1 MSGLADP
8 VERRFDRSD
17 LNALRLENLPF
28 LLGGLYLISLT
39 ATIAAFNAGAAESVW
54 LIGIA
59 ITVATVGI
67 AAVASRNATAGA
79 VGLVLTLIVGW
90 AVMFWNWPTESAA
103 NAPMLVVG
111 VTGILF
117 GARVTLGVVG
127 LTAAISLA
135 GQTAGYL
142 DVGSAVEAVV
152 AGCLGFCLSW
162 LTARPTA
169 RALEWAWASYEDARA
184 QRDSLR
190 QQQGELR
197 RVSKSLAE
205 TCIALEQM
213 NQELERA
220 RRAAEAARQE
230 KAAFAAYISHELRTP
245 LNLIIGFSEMMVLS
259 PESFD
264 GERIPQS
271 YRGDVEAIYRNACHL
286 SNLIDD
292 ILDLSQIE
300 AHRMALK
307 KEPAVLADIV
317 GEAIS
322 AIETMFR
329 DKRLTLETDIAAD
342 LPVLLVDRV
351 RIRQVLI
358 NLLNNA
364 ARFTTVGGVTIRARR
379 EGDEVLVAVEDTGHG
394 ILPSEVSE
402 LFQDFHQ
409 AGNAPQGHRGSGLGL
424 AICKRFIELHGGAI
438 WATST
443 PGKGSI
449 FSFTLP
455 INANVVPSPLR
466 EDWQTWYQV
475 GTPQDRPTVLV
486 VGERTEAAR
495 LFQRYLDG
503 FDVLGVRNL
512 DEAAIAARQRRPG
525 AVVISGAET
534 IARLDNERIPA
545 RLADVP
551 FLLCPLEL
559 ASDRRLLD
567 GAAAFLAKPLNR
579 DQLRAAIRRCAP
591 AARNIL
597 VVDDDPDTVRLL
609 TRMLRSISR
618 RYRIQCA
625 SSGDEALALL
635 RDRQPDLILLDLV
648 MPTLD
653 GAGVLAAMQS
663 SAHAA
668 AIPVVIVTGKTRDE
682 PIRAPFLGITRR
694 NGLSVGEIM
703 KCAEATVH
711 ALMGQDG
718 ATGQGPRAAP
728 AA

>member
-220 RRAAEAARQE
+220 RR
-230 KAAFAAYISHELRTP
+230 
-245 LNLIIGFSEMMVLS
+245 
-259 PESFD
+259 
-264 GERIPQS
+264 
-271 YRGDVEAIYRNACHL
+271 
-286 SNLIDD
+286 
-292 ILDLSQIE
+292 
-300 AHRMALK
+300 
-307 KEPAVLADIV
+307 
-317 GEAIS
+317 
-322 AIETMFR
+322 
-329 DKRLTLETDIAAD
+329 
-342 LPVLLVDRV
+342 
-351 RIRQVLI
+351 
-358 NLLNNA
+358 
-364 ARFTTVGGVTIRARR
+364 
-379 EGDEVLVAVEDTGHG
+379 
-394 ILPSEVSE
+394 
-402 LFQDFHQ
+402 
-409 AGNAPQGHRGSGLGL
+409 
-424 AICKRFIELHGGAI
+424 
-438 WATST
+438 
-443 PGKGSI
+443 
-449 FSFTLP
+449 
-455 INANVVPSPLR
+455 
-466 EDWQTWYQV
+466 
-475 GTPQDRPTVLV
+475 
-486 VGERTEAAR
+486 
-495 LFQRYLDG
+495 
-503 FDVLGVRNL
+503 
-512 DEAAIAARQRRPG
+512 
-525 AVVISGAET
+525 
-534 IARLDNERIPA
+534 
-545 RLADVP
+545 
-551 FLLCPLEL
+551 
-559 ASDRRLLD
+559 
-567 GAAAFLAKPLNR
+567 
-579 DQLRAAIRRCAP
+579 
-591 AARNIL
+591 
-597 VVDDDPDTVRLL
+597 
-609 TRMLRSISR
+609 
-618 RYRIQCA
+618 
-625 SSGDEALALL
+625 
-635 RDRQPDLILLDLV
+635 
-648 MPTLD
+648 
-653 GAGVLAAMQS
+653 
-663 SAHAA
+663 
-668 AIPVVIVTGKTRDE
+668 
-682 PIRAPFLGITRR
+682 
-694 NGLSVGEIM
+694 
-703 KCAEATVH
+703 
-711 ALMGQDG
+711 
-718 ATGQGPRAAP
+718 
-728 AA
+728 